1 MCRKLAMGISVVFQ
15 PLVIPSLMV
24 LTLFYIVP
32 EATMVPGEAKWSIS
46 LLIGFTTFLIP
57 VLGLAGMRISTL
69 IHSYHLPD
77 RKDRLLPFTL
87 VTVFYAMTS
96 GFFYWKLN
104 VDQLLI
110 TTLAMVSISLL
121 VLTIVTYFW
130 KISAHQTALGGWVA
144 LVAVLS
150 VRFYS
155 TPMFYYLLLIIS
167 ISGLVGTARLYLNA
181 HKPNEVY
188 AGFAL
193 GFGINFFVFYS
204 LLMA

>member
-32 EATMVPGEAKWSIS
+32 EATIVPGEAKWSLS

-57 VLGLAGMRISTL
+57 LLGLAGMRFSTL

-77 RKDRLLPFTL
+77 RKERLLPFTL
-87 VTVFYAMTS
+87 VTVFYCMTS

-110 TTLAMVSISLL
+110 TTLGMVTISLF

-144 LVAVLS
+144 LVAVLA
-150 VRFYS
+150 VKFYS
-155 TPMFYYLLLIIS
+155 TPMFYYLLLIIF

-181 HKPNEVY
+181 HKPDEVY
-188 AGFAL
+188 GGFAL